1 MIGCGNIG
9 SRLLQSLVRM
19 RPAESGGAVS
29 IHVCEPA
36 ASAREQA
43 AARAKE
49 AAPDLGP
56 EGSGVE
62 LAFHTDMQ
70 ALESSQGRGLTADIA
85 LVTTT
90 SSVRFQLA
98 SEAIERFRPKR
109 LVFEKFLFPRRS
121 EYALMHRIL
130 DDRRIEAWVHC
141 SRNEAPGYHA
151 IRALLSA
158 RTGPVHM
165 TVAGGKFALA
175 SNAIH
180 FLGLYNHLTG
190 ARAVSADSSGLTQA
204 DADNRRDG
212 YCELTGD
219 LWIRYSDGG
228 TLAIIDHATAAL
240 PITIFISSPELTLVV
255 DESGGTFRHR
265 SGMPGALWQE
275 GEMKMILAS
284 GLSQVFESI
293 ARGGG
298 TTLPSYRQSAEDHL
312 ALIGAFNQ
320 VLAPDETDRDYCP
333 IT

>member
-36 ASAREQA
+36 AAARQLA

-49 AAPDLGP
+49 AAPDMGRK
-56 EGSGVE
+56 GSGVE
-62 LAFHTDMQ
+62 LSFHADMQ
-70 ALESSQGRGLTADIA
+70 ELRSAHGGSPAADLA
-85 LVTTT
+85 LVATT
-90 SSVRFQLA
+90 SSVRFSLA

-121 EYALMHRIL
+121 EYALMQGIL
-130 DDRRIEAWVHC
+130 DDRRIEAFVHC

-151 IRALLSA
+151 IRALLSE
-158 RTGPVHM
+158 RSGPVHM

-180 FLGLYNHLTG
+180 FLSLYNHLTG
-190 ARAVSADSSGLTQA
+190 ARAASADSSGLTEA
-204 DADNRRDG
+204 DVGNRRDG

-219 LWIRYSDGG
+219 LRMRYSDGG
-228 TLAIIDHATAAL
+228 TLTVTDHGAAAL
-240 PITIFISSPELTLVV
+240 PITILISSPELTLII
-255 DESGGTFRHR
+255 DESGKTFRYR
-265 SGMPGALWQE
+265 TGEAGAVWQE
-275 GEMKMILAS
+275 RDMQMILAS

-293 ARGGG
+293 ARGSG
-298 TTLPSYRQSAEDHL
+298 TTLPSYGQSAEDHL
-312 ALIGAFNQ
+312 ALIGAYNQ
-320 VLAPDETDRDYCP
+320 VLAPDDSGRDYCP